1 LNDEIENKG
10 NEGPSKTQR
19 KAGAHALQILGAE
32 LVALNRAKLDQV
44 DLPESLRDAII
55 AAQSI
60 TKHEARRRQMQFI
73 GKLMRHVNAEPI
85 RVKLDAW
92 KSVSVADVA
101 HAHLLERW
109 RDRLLAEPGALALLA
124 NEYPHADLQQ
134 LRTLIRNVQR
144 EREQNKPPKN
154 YRALFQVLREIIV
167 KPEPPQLRAE
177 ES

>member
-1 LNDEIENKG
+1 MNDEIESGG
-10 NEGPSKTQR
+10 NESPSKTQR
-19 KAGAHALQILGAE
+19 KADAHALQTLGAE

-44 DLPESLRDAII
+44 DLPESLRDAIV

-73 GKLMRHVNAEPI
+73 GKLMRHVDAEPI
-85 RVKLDAW
+85 RAKLDAW
-92 KSVSVADVA
+92 KSVSAADVA

-134 LRTLIRNVQR
+134 MRTLIRNVQR

-154 YRALFQVLREIIV
+154 YRVLFQLLREIV
-167 KPEPPQLRAE
+167 VRPEPPQLHAE
-177 ES
+177 EN

>member
-1 LNDEIENKG
+1 LNDEIESDG

-19 KAGAHALQILGAE
+19 KADAHALQTLGAE

-55 AAQSI
+55 AAQNI

-73 GKLMRHVNAEPI
+73 GKLMRHVDAGPI

-92 KSVSVADVA
+92 KSVSAADVA

-109 RDRLLAEPGALALLA
+109 RDKLLAEPDAPALLA
-124 NEYPHADLQQ
+124 NEYPHANLQQ
-134 LRTLIRNVQR
+134 VRTLIRNVQR
-144 EREQNKPPKN
+144 EREQNRPPKN

-167 KPEPPQLRAE
+167 QPEPPHVHAE